1 MNSGLALVV
10 TDAFAVAGAGP
21 FVVAAAGTFV
31 VVAGGGGGAELVTRD
46 DVVPLRRFSP
56 RG

>member
-1 MNSGLALVV
+1 MTDVV
-10 TDAFAVAGAGP
+10 AVAGAGP

-31 VVAGGGGGAELVTRD
+31 VAGGGGGAGLVTRD
-46 DVVPLRRFSP
+46 DVVPLRRFSQ

>member
-1 MNSGLALVV
+1 MTDVV
-10 TDAFAVAGAGP
+10 AVAGAGP
-21 FVVAAAGTFV
+21 FVVADAGTF
-31 VVAGGGGGAELVTRD
+31 VVAGGGGGVELVTRD